1 MKTARNRLTGVSFV
15 VLCSVLLVGTYPSVC
30 CTLECESLVQKNK
43 EVHEFVLQS
52 RGGSLGIHQFI
63 IVLVDFVQDR
73 GVGVSQVT
81 EALAEGDVTTGD
93 SAAPCSLSI
102 IQSLHRLN

>member
-1 MKTARNRLTGVSFV
+1 MREPGA
-15 VLCSVLLVGTYPSVC
+15 
-30 CTLECESLVQKNK
+30 KNK
-43 EVHEFVLQS
+43 KVHEFVLQS

-81 EALAEGDVTTGD
+81 EALAEGDVTTGE